1 VSAFG
6 DDHLQA
12 IVEAGGVDAVVSDCG
27 LVRSKRNPVLGSV
40 VVADVTLKTGLD
52 NDADSEQ
59 IRQLKQDIMQFCSSS
74 LAQHKVP
81 VIISLVSQLTPCST
95 GKMVRQDA

>member
-1 VSAFG
+1 
-6 DDHLQA
+6 
-12 IVEAGGVDAVVSDCG
+12 
-27 LVRSKRNPVLGSV
+27 
-40 VVADVTLKTGLD
+40 
-52 NDADSEQ
+52 
-59 IRQLKQDIMQFCSSS
+59 MQFCSSS